1 MLKINNLKYTY
12 YIIRHGQSTPNID
25 KIIISKLKNGIL
37 PQYGLT
43 EIGRKQCLDSAQS
56 FLDKLNKS
64 NETIDQFVIA
74 YSPFSRTKET
84 AQEIAKILPHS
95 QMIKVE
101 NLRERDFGDMELTGN
116 ENYDKFWEQDKNNAD
131 SIIFNSESPNQVLT
145 RVMSV
150 IEDIETYDY
159 PKNQKIILTSH
170 GDTLQILQTYFS
182 GLPASKHHTDVSYMQ
197 NAEIRKLN

>member
-12 YIIRHGQSTPNID
+12 YIIRHGQSTPNVD
-25 KIIISKLKNGIL
+25 KIIISKIKNGIL

-43 EIGRKQCLDSAQS
+43 EIGRKQCLDSAKS

-95 QMIKVE
+95 QTIEIE
-101 NLRERDFGDMELTGN
+101 NLRERDFGDMDLTGN
-116 ENYDKFWEQDKNNAD
+116 ENYDKFWEQDKDNDD
-131 SIIFNSESPNQVLT
+131 STIFGSESANQVLT
-145 RVMSV
+145 RAMSV
-150 IEDIETYDY
+150 IEELETNNY
-159 PKNQKIILTSH
+159 PKNQKIILTAIHSK
-170 GDTLQILQTYFS
+170 Y
-182 GLPASKHHTDVSYMQ
+182 SKH
-197 NAEIRKLN
+197 IF